1 MNTSLHVLPHTHWD
15 REWFVPSGFTREWL
29 VPFFTALFARFDN
42 DPDYRFTL
50 DGQSIL
56 IEDYVAQLPPVRA
69 RETLARIS
77 QLVHERRLTV
87 GPYYQ
92 QPDWQLVSG
101 EALLRNLLLG
111 IDDTSALGASAPV
124 GWLMDNFGQISQ
136 CVQIHQQF
144 GIEAIFAWR
153 GFDLL
158 PDDVRSELRWSAPD
172 GSQLPVIYLVDS
184 YRNGMRLYSHPALL
198 PSRLVEARRRISPF
212 AHDTHLLLMNGYD
225 QEMEPELPD
234 RTIVP
239 ADSTLRVSS
248 PQEYVAAKAPVFS
261 SAAVPE
267 VQGMQ
272 YSGRFISIFPG
283 ILSARVYLKTVNSQV
298 QAMQERYLEP
308 LSLLAGGDAHVYE
321 ELELL
326 WRLILQNH
334 PHDTMCGV
342 SSDPIHEEAEIRFS
356 QIHERQE
363 RLLTRLTEAAL
374 QASLSEDGLPV
385 YFNPSLYPQRPILAD
400 GMGPELPPLT
410 VMTANNPA
418 GDDRSGAHPEPSR
431 VQVTPTAD
439 ALYLENDSLA
449 ATLYRDGTIT
459 ISGSGGT
466 YRLTWRDVGDAGD
479 TYNFDLPEN
488 EQPHAVHLSGGELA
502 VEIAASNRIVV
513 SVSGSFSLPMEL
525 SADRRQR
532 TATLIDNPAV
542 IRVELRATD
551 DQAYLGMELT
561 HYSRD
566 HRLQMVTSPTSQDDT
581 SPEPPRVQLLNQF
594 HWDDATEVMNSFTAY
609 QESDIP
615 AAVSNLMLGAREPGL
630 PVSLPTD
637 RGFLA
642 THTAGQVLVLHRGPH
657 ELEILPQGAVALTVV
672 RAVGWLART
681 DLRSRTGDAGPEIF
695 TPEAQCRRR
704 LSFSWAIAPLSSHVK
719 VTDHEMFRK
728 IDRFFAPPLYLGRSA
743 ISVTRPILPW
753 IALPSEVGVG
763 LSACKR
769 SEDGLRPIVRLF
781 NPGDTPA
788 TVRFQDPVQPLTAG
802 EHPTQGSSATDQV
815 IGAAKIATFGLSP
828 FSGMLEAE
836 PPEARRAGD
845 PERRFRYALEQR
857 YPDCS
862 FQETIYRLDSGA
874 GARITGSH
882 HAPPETRSSGAWTH
896 YLSRTLQQEYDR
908 REQRTTELAAA
919 REAAR
924 EAAAQAEAV
933 QAEAARHH
941 DNGEPRP
948 SRDVILTAARV
959 STVHRQLLEV
969 ELSIL
974 FTRRHLGLEPDVEHL
989 RRKIRELALQLNHA
1003 RVAKRT
1009 HDYHVALVDSPHP

>member
-1 MNTSLHVLPHTHWD
+1 MKTTLHVLPHTHWD
-15 REWFVPSGFTREWL
+15 REWFVPSSFTREWL
-29 VPFFTALFARFDN
+29 VPFFAALFERFDN

-56 IEDYVAQLPPVRA
+56 IEDYVAQLTPVQA
-69 RETLARIS
+69 REALARIS

-92 QPDWQLVSG
+92 QPDWQVVSG

-111 IDDTSALGASAPV
+111 MDDTAALGASAPV

-136 CVQIHQQF
+136 AVQIHQQF
-144 GIEAIFAWR
+144 GIQAIFAWR

-158 PDDVRSELRWSAPD
+158 PDGVRSELRWSAPD
-172 GSQLPVIYLVDS
+172 GSRLPVIYLVDS

-198 PSRLVEARRRISPF
+198 LPRLAEASRRIAPF
-212 AHDTHLLLMNGYD
+212 THDTHLLLMNGYD
-225 QEMEPELPD
+225 QEMEPELPN
-234 RTIVP
+234 RAVVP
-239 ADSTLRVSS
+239 GDSALRVSS
-248 PQEYVAAKAPVFS
+248 PQEYVAAKTPTLS
-261 SAAVPE
+261 STTIPE

-283 ILSARVYLKTVNSQV
+283 ILSARVYLKTANSQV
-298 QAMQERYLEP
+298 QTMQERYLEP
-308 LSLLAGGDAHVYE
+308 LSLLAAGDEHVHE

-342 SSDPIHEEAEIRFS
+342 SSDPVHEEAEIRFS

-374 QASLSEDGLPV
+374 RGSPSQDGLPV

-410 VMTANNPA
+410 VMTAHPPA
-418 GDDRSGAHPEPSR
+418 GTDRAGGRPESSR
-431 VQVTPTAD
+431 VRVTSAPD
-439 ALYLENDSLA
+439 ALSLENDSLT

-479 TYNFDLPEN
+479 TYNFDLPEK
-488 EQPHAVHLSGGELA
+488 EQPLAVHLSAGELA
-502 VEIAASNRIVV
+502 VEIDARDRIVV
-513 SVSGSFSLPMEL
+513 SVSGSFFLPVEL
-525 SADRRQR
+525 SADRRHR
-532 TATLIDNPAV
+532 TAALTDNSAV
-542 IRVELRATD
+542 IRLELRAAD
-551 DQAYLGMELT
+551 DQAYVGMELT
-561 HYSRD
+561 HHSRD
-566 HRLQMVTSPTSQDDT
+566 HRLQLITSPAFPNDT
-581 SPEPPRVQLLNQF
+581 SPEPLPESLRVQLLNQF
-594 HWDDATEVMNSFTAY
+594 HWDDAAEVMNSFTAY

-615 AAVSNLMLGAREPGL
+615 TAVSNLMLGAREPGL
-630 PVSLPTD
+630 PVSLPND

-642 THTAGQVLVLHRGPH
+642 THTAGQVLVLHRGLH
-657 ELEILPQGAVALTVV
+657 ELEILPQGAIALTVV
-672 RAVGWLART
+672 RAVGWLARA
-681 DLRSRTGDAGPEIF
+681 DLGARTGDAGPEIF

-704 LSFSWAIAPLSSHVK
+704 LTFSWAVSPLSAHSN
-719 VTDHEMFRK
+719 VTDHETFRK

-743 ISVTRPILPW
+743 TSVTRPILPG

-781 NPGDTPA
+781 NPGGTPA
-788 TVRFQDPVQPLTAG
+788 TVRFQDQVQPLTAR
-802 EHPTQGSSATDQV
+802 EHPTQGRATTDQV
-815 IGAAKIATFGLSP
+815 IGAAQIATFGLPP
-828 FSGMLEAE
+828 FSGTQKEV
-836 PPEARRAGD
+836 PPGTRRTGD
-845 PERRFRYALEQR
+845 PEWRFRHALEQR

-862 FQETIYRLDSGA
+862 FQETIFRFESGA
-874 GARITGSH
+874 GKSITAGH
-882 HAPPETRSSGAWTH
+882 LAAPQATSSTVWTD

-908 REQRTTELAAA
+908 REQRAAEL
-919 REAAR
+919 EAAR
-924 EAAAQAEAV
+924 EAAAQAR
-933 QAEAARHH
+933 AAGAP
-941 DNGEPRP
+941 DNERSET
-948 SRDVILTAARV
+948 SREVILTAARV
-959 STVHRQLLEV
+959 STVYRQLLEV

-974 FTRRHLGLEPDVEHL
+974 FTRRHLGLEPDVEQL
-989 RRKIRELALQLNHA
+989 RRNIRELALQLNHA

-1009 HDYHVALVDSPHP
+1009 HDYHVALVDSLHP